1 MDKLD
6 KALKVIYDSQDIMGG
21 KDEFWKAYRVIEKAI
36 KALKIIKENCSI
48 YTESLYPLGPAE
60 VWNVYLNM
68 RGYIADKEKEEKF
81 DLLKEVLK

>member
-36 KALKIIKENCSI
+36 KALEIIKEKEVNIHIFRHCSDLAT
-48 YTESLYPLGPAE
+48 YNDMTEENQKLTQQEY
-60 VWNVYLNM
+60 
-68 RGYIADKEKEEKF
+68 
-81 DLLKEVLK
+81 DLLKEVLFND